1 MSDILNT
8 EERNES
14 ETKRINILETKVNI
28 SDKNKE
34 FYDIH
39 DDQILEDDEVI
50 DNSIISERML
60 SSHKIDNVEKDNI
73 IEEPVF
79 TNRQNDKNQDNE
91 IDIDEKTNEILNYE
105 NKYGEQEIKG
115 QFTYDEVKEELEKQ
129 IENNEKSKS
138 GKTIEQ
144 IVEEVQEN
152 MDYDAQML
160 DRNKK
165 R

>member
-60 SSHKIDNVEKDNI
+60 SSHRIDYVEKDNI

-91 IDIDEKTNEILNYE
+91 INILKTEFNDNTFFIHCRNCMKIISIEE
-105 NKYGEQEIKG
+105 SKYK
-115 QFTYDEVKEELEKQ
+115 F
-129 IENNEKSKS
+129 
-138 GKTIEQ
+138 
-144 IVEEVQEN
+144 
-152 MDYDAQML
+152 
-160 DRNKK
+160 
-165 R
+165 

>member
-60 SSHKIDNVEKDNI
+60 SSHRIDNVEKDNI

-91 IDIDEKTNEILNYE
+91 INILKTEFNDNTYFIHCRNCMKIISIEE
-105 NKYGEQEIKG
+105 SKYK
-115 QFTYDEVKEELEKQ
+115 F
-129 IENNEKSKS
+129 
-138 GKTIEQ
+138 
-144 IVEEVQEN
+144 
-152 MDYDAQML
+152 
-160 DRNKK
+160 
-165 R
+165 